1 VNQAKSQIYINN
13 FIFARACVCAFVNN
27 FIGLNRSTGLIALT
41 FGLLVSVGYA
51 ESKTS
56 KNLVTVHTLEEAL
69 QSSDSSERLMATSSI
84 GKAGAELSS
93 EKISLLQKEENDPL
107 VRHRLN
113 QAMAENSLTN
123 QGVELVASLQNDKDP
138 MVRQGAAQMLGNYV
152 YNLDAVKSLVR
163 ALEKDSDAGVRYAC
177 ALSLALSKTSEAFQA
192 LEKAAKDTDPN
203 LRRQVAFSLHRHPA
217 KKAQKIL
224 KQMQK
229 DSDESVRMMA
239 GAEK

>member
-1 VNQAKSQIYINN
+1 
-13 FIFARACVCAFVNN
+13 
-27 FIGLNRSTGLIALT
+27 
-41 FGLLVSVGYA
+41 
-51 ESKTS
+51 
-56 KNLVTVHTLEEAL
+56 
-69 QSSDSSERLMATSSI
+69 
-84 GKAGAELSS
+84 
-93 EKISLLQKEENDPL
+93 
-107 VRHRLN
+107 
-113 QAMAENSLTN
+113 LTN